1 MTHDPKRE
9 IYLNMKNHGITHRD
23 IDNENST
30 LRNWLNYQYDQVEPI
45 LLFGGVM
52 IGFTLMLI
60 MGF

>member
-30 LRNWLNYQYDQVEPI
+30 LRNWFNYQYDQVEHL